1 MILPPTEEAKRV
13 HGPVSGWL
21 AEIAGEAYDGETSIV
36 YGGKV
41 SPITPAKSWPA
52 PRRQGYGCGASMQAE
67 GFVDIIMATGGN

>member
-1 MILPPTEEAKRV
+1 MFEMKPRWARPIPSPMARMILPPTEEANRV

-41 SPITPAKSWPA
+41 KPHNACKILAGPP
-52 PRRQGYGCGASMQAE
+52 
-67 GFVDIIMATGGN
+67 